1 MKCIIENFFLCCM
14 QEKDNQEQK
23 SGIKCLNFYRK
34 TEFSK
39 ANASLSCTT
48 SCTWPREHNDGAAR
62 EEPLH

>member
-1 MKCIIENFFLCCM
+1 M

-39 ANASLSCTT
+39 ANASLLRTT
-48 SCTWPREHNDGAAR
+48 LCTWPREHNDGAAR